1 MRFTVIGVSFL
12 FHLTL
17 IGGSTGSEVS
27 CSSRLTTPRG
37 VIQTPNFPRAF
48 PVPINCRWVIDLSDI
63 SASNSSIVVY
73 LTQVYVYKGLR
84 FTEYAYYESES
95 MNFGATLIKE
105 ITEGN
110 VFEYKLF
117 RTFRPFLVIEFELDQ
132 LEGNHVRVL
141 NDLLDVYGFNI
152 TYQMTEDVPNP
163 VSCSVQRCSY
173 TGNCFMSGD
182 YENFWCDCFEGFSG
196 KNCNKGPLCFDDR
209 RNPVCQNEG
218 TCKQIGAEAMTC
230 ECANGYVGRHCEIH
244 LLDTV
249 DGECGIE
256 NCIIQCPYDEEE
268 EQQPCACKNGTKIYN
283 NRSRYECRIKL
294 SNVTSLRSGLIAQH
308 GSLESYV
315 GKQADVGSHFPL
327 FWKLRGRRQNSRVF
341 EQVGSTSTAQ
351 RNLPRVDSLHL
362 PAKARAQIAESPAE
376 SRKRAR
382 DSSR

>member
-1 MRFTVIGVSFL
+1 
-12 FHLTL
+12 
-17 IGGSTGSEVS
+17 
-27 CSSRLTTPRG
+27 
-37 VIQTPNFPRAF
+37 
-48 PVPINCRWVIDLSDI
+48 
-63 SASNSSIVVY
+63 
-73 LTQVYVYKGLR
+73 
-84 FTEYAYYESES
+84 
-95 MNFGATLIKE
+95 
-105 ITEGN
+105 
-110 VFEYKLF
+110 
-117 RTFRPFLVIEFELDQ
+117 
-132 LEGNHVRVL
+132 
-141 NDLLDVYGFNI
+141 
-152 TYQMTEDVPNP
+152 
-163 VSCSVQRCSY
+163 
-173 TGNCFMSGD
+173 
-182 YENFWCDCFEGFSG
+182 
-196 KNCNKGPLCFDDR
+196 
-209 RNPVCQNEG
+209 
-218 TCKQIGAEAMTC
+218 MTC